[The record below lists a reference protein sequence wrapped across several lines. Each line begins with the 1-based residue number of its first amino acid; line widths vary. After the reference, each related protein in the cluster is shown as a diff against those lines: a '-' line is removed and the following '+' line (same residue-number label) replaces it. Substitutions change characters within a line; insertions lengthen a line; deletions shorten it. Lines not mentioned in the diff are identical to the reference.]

1 MVAKKHSKIKNEPK
15 KPQKA
20 SVKKIIKVKAV
31 TKKPVLETKLTKPE
45 ALKSIPVK
53 KLNSVKNALASM
65 KK

>member
-1 MVAKKHSKIKNEPK
+1 MVAKKHSKVKNAPK

-20 SVKKIIKVKAV
+20 SIKKITKVKTV
-31 TKKPVLETKLTKPE
+31 TKKPVLKTKLTIPK